1 MGNPVLAGI
10 KIIKHSLQA
19 NHIWCGFI
27 EPCSHFFNLL
37 GFWRVF
43 GVPDP
48 DCGPAAKAEGVVH
61 STRFCCQSFGIR
73 DDDHLDPTG
82 QLNALEGSVRDLIRG
97 LKDQNNIQK
106 WFGICEIFQSFD
118 QCICNFGFVK

>member
-1 MGNPVLAGI
+1 MQPL
-10 KIIKHSLQA
+10 
-19 NHIWCGFI
+19 
-27 EPCSHFFNLL
+27 FNLV

-48 DCGPAAKAEGVVH
+48 DYGLVAKVEGVVH

-73 DDDHLDPTG
+73 DDDHPDPTG
-82 QLNALEGSVRDLIRG
+82 QLNAFDDSVRDLICG
-97 LKDQNNIQK
+97 LKDQSNIQK

-118 QCICNFGFVK
+118 QRICNFGFVK